1 MTARNRSI
9 SRGNFYSTPSPPTQ
23 RGHSS
28 RSSPEITRSS
38 SSSSSSS
45 LSSSTPLSSRDS
57 VTTLQQVIAGL
68 AACQSSIQVLLKTV
82 ESSNERINDLSEKM
96 KSLDD
101 KVVKLSSD
109 QAVDSGRSSTNGK
122 RKRTKAS
129 LLIQVSVFLLIF
141 LE

>member
-57 VTTLQQVIAGL
+57 VTTLQQVISGL
-68 AACQSSIQVLLKTV
+68 AACQRFIQDLLNIV
-82 ESSNERINDLSEKM
+82 ERSNERSNDLSEKM
-96 KSLDD
+96 KSLVD
-101 KVVKLSSD
+101 KVVQHSSD
-109 QAVDSGRSSTNGK
+109 QVLDTGRSSTNGK

>member
-109 QAVDSGRSSTNGK
+109 QAVDFGRSSTNGK

-129 LLIQVSVFLLIF
+129 LLIEVSVFLLIF

>member
-1 MTARNRSI
+1 MTARNRCI

-109 QAVDSGRSSTNGK
+109 QAVDFGRSSTNGK

-129 LLIQVSVFLLIF
+129 LLIEVSVFLLIF